1 MTRLEQAITIRARNE
16 LDPCF
21 DSIARRQFL
30 AMKVRFFVFHDIN
43 DGLDERKM
51 PWFCTG
57 GNCYFTFPHI
67 TRCSY
72 CWDKEFEEL
81 EKEGEP
87 EL

>member
-16 LDPCF
+16 LDPYF
-21 DSIARRQFL
+21 DYIARDQFL
-30 AMKVRFFVFHDIN
+30 KMKARLFAFHDIN
-43 DGLDERKM
+43 DGLDERKI

-57 GNCYFTFPHI
+57 ENCYPMFSRTS
-67 TRCSY
+67 RCPY
-72 CWDKEFEEL
+72 CWDKGFEEL

>member
-21 DSIARRQFL
+21 DSVARNQFL
-30 AMKVRFFVFHDIN
+30 KMKAKLFAFHDIN

-57 GNCYFTFPHI
+57 GNCYSTFPH
-67 TRCSY
+67 TSRCPD
-72 CWDKEFEEL
+72 CWDKGFEEL
-81 EKEGEP
+81 EKEGGP

>member
-1 MTRLEQAITIRARNE
+1 MTILEQAITIRARNE

-21 DSIARRQFL
+21 GSVARNQLLKIKARLFSF
-30 AMKVRFFVFHDIN
+30 RDIN
-43 DGLDERKM
+43 DGLDERET

-57 GNCYFTFPHI
+57 KSFSPSLLCDI
-67 TRCSY
+67 RCPY
-72 CWDKEFEEL
+72 CWDKGFEGL

>member
-21 DSIARRQFL
+21 DSITRHQFL
-30 AMKVRFFVFHDIN
+30 KMKARLFSFRDIN
-43 DGLDERKM
+43 DGLDERET
-51 PWFCTG
+51 PWCGTWKRFSPSLLCDIRW
-57 GNCYFTFPHI
+57 P
-67 TRCSY
+67 Y
-72 CWDKEFEEL
+72 CWDRGFEGL